1 MKARLCRRLVKVNRA
16 ERIAGGIAP
25 WSVFHPIGV
34 VMIILSCSVLG
45 IFALERLGIDLLPHI
60 IYPEIRVKVTDPG
73 VPAAIMEDQVTRHL
87 EEQLAITEDATG
99 ILSRTSEG
107 SSSIDL
113 SFDYGKDIDIAL
125 RDASTRLD
133 RAKRLL
139 PGTIDPPT
147 IIKRDPSQIAVA
159 EYVLASGLLGPVE
172 LRDWADY
179 RLGKWLLNLPGVA
192 AVEVGGGLVRE
203 VEILADQYRLAGLGL
218 DINTLAGIIEKTNQ
232 DTAGGRL
239 QLSDGEISG
248 RTEGRL
254 KNLTELRNLPVPHG
268 NSTLPLGDI
277 TEIIDGAEEERLRI
291 RLDGE
296 PGIKI
301 SIQKQ
306 PQANTVAVVDAV
318 DRQLNKL
325 RKDSL
330 IPKDISLKRVDD
342 QASYVRQSLNNAID
356 AAVSGALL
364 AMLTVW
370 IFLGN
375 LKRTL
380 IIGSA
385 IPVSVLVTFILMA
398 GADLTLNIMTLGG
411 LALGIGMLVDNAIV
425 MLENI
430 QRHQLE
436 GDPKE
441 GRLAASRGAAEV
453 NSAIIAST
461 STNLAAVLPFLFIG
475 GLVGLLFREL
485 IFTISA
491 SIIASLLVSLTLTPA
506 LAGLVSKEPPPNLV
520 RRMADAMVDWLQ
532 RGYVAALGPVLAH
545 PLPVILIFV
554 AAMAAALPSFDG
566 SQQVFLPNMDE
577 GRINLSLTAD
587 RGINLEGMD
596 EMTRRIEDLIRQQP
610 ETEMIFSTI
619 GGWVFGRSQS
629 EITNKSTIQVRLKPL
644 AERGG
649 ISSDDWIKRVRQQI
663 NELQLVGLR
672 VQLRAPGIRGI
683 RISQGDDDISLRL
696 QGSDLDQLARLADR
710 LAEAVKKIPGLRN
723 VQHSFEEE
731 NLELAVRIDRERAA
745 RFGLDSATIG
755 KALRFALNGVIIT
768 EFLENDRSLDVR
780 LRLKRAQIAT
790 AEDMGNL
797 VLFSGGSTP
806 TPIRLGELASVD
818 LIKSPNTILRDRQQR
833 IVEISASLNQDRPSS
848 QVYADLRQLIKDTS
862 LPEGYVLYEAGS
874 MDSLEQGRRTGMV
887 LLGLALFLVFSVM
900 AVQYESL
907 RSPMVIMLGVP
918 FAIIGVALGLEI
930 SHLPLSMPVWLGLI
944 MLAGIVVNNAIVLV
958 EYIELMR
965 QRGMTKAQAILLAA
979 RLRLRPILMTTLTTV
994 VGMIPLAMGLGE
1006 GAEMLQPLAVT
1017 IVSGLSFSLLV
1028 SLLLTP
1034 VIYML
1039 IGGRDAPVAQ
1049 P

>member
-1 MKARLCRRLVKVNRA
+1 MNRA

-45 IFALERLGIDLLPHI
+45 LFALERLGIDLLPHI
-60 IYPEIRVKVTDPG
+60 IYPEIRVRVADPG

-139 PGTIDPPT
+139 PDTIDPPT

-325 RKDSL
+325 RKESL

-364 AMLTVW
+364 AMFTVW

-375 LKRTL
+375 FKRTL

-532 RGYVAALGPVLAH
+532 RGYVAVLRPVLAH

-587 RGINLEGMD
+587 RGINLNGMD
-596 EMTRRIEDLIRQQP
+596 EMTRHIEDLIRAQA

-629 EITNKSTIQVRLKPL
+629 EITNKATIQVRLKPL

-663 NELQLVGLR
+663 SELQLVGLR

-696 QGSDLDQLARLADR
+696 QGSDLEQLTRLADT
-710 LAEAVKKIPGLRN
+710 LTDEVKKITGLRN
-723 VQHSFEEE
+723 VQHSFEED

-848 QVYADLRQLIKDTS
+848 QVYADLRQLIKDAN

-874 MDSLEQGRRTGMV
+874 MNSLEQGRRTGMV

-965 QRGMTKAQAILLAA
+965 QRGMTKVQAILLAA

-994 VGMIPLAMGLGE
+994 VGMTPLAMGLGE

-1034 VIYML
+1034 VIYVL